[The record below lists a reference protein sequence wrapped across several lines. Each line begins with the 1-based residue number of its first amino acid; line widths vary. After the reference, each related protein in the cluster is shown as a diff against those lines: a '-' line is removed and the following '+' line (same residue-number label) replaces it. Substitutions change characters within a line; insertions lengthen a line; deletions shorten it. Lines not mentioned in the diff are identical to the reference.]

1 MRYLLTGFIF
11 VLLLIGSCNRHS
23 AEWSTLLSV
32 EEWIIDNPDSAMNVL
47 EALDTTRL
55 SSEEEMALYGLLLT
69 MAQEKTNI
77 VVADDS
83 LIRSA
88 ARYFEDK
95 GDQRREMIANCYLGM
110 VRYDLERYSEAIVNY
125 YKAKEIAEKVGDWFY
140 AGLACR
146 GLSDIYNES
155 LNKDEELSYAEQE
168 VEYFQKSGRQ
178 PYINYAMLDLS
189 RALYNHSDFEKAL
202 DLTRQLVD
210 SAAVARDDYLL
221 ICTRK
226 LEVESLIHSGQYEK
240 AIPKLKEIIDSG
252 VADSKDS
259 IRYWASLIFTDRRDE
274 AERYENQNFSE
285 DTPWHHVM
293 KYMVYKYEGRIH
305 DALNEH
311 EAIDSIR
318 DVLESKAMNN
328 NINGSLVGYVE
339 VNKKLTDAKLRSYR
353 LMLWLIIVSIIFIAF
368 IITLF
373 LLKLFRRLRSERDN
387 KVNFAEELQENLTE
401 SERKCEELSGI
412 LNKEKEIQKSL
423 ITQLDEERLKMK
435 ELFLSLTENKS
446 SYDKLSQEFEVEK
459 TARKILVDDLEEE
472 RTQRQ
477 LLIEH
482 MAKEK
487 EEAEHRKEIIK
498 TLFSGQY
505 QYLEGIISAIQ
516 ESKDSATA
524 KRRIANSMTGFVD
537 ELSYQSKK
545 VKELEKKVDTI
556 YKSLM
561 SDFRSDLPKLKEID
575 YRLFLFSVMGFSIPS
590 ISMLLKVE
598 KIEDV
603 YNRKRHLK
611 DKIKRLDSRK
621 AERYLSY
628 LI

>member
-23 AEWSTLLSV
+23 TEWSTLLSV
-32 EEWIIDNPDSAMNVL
+32 EEWIIDNPDSAMDVL
-47 EALDTTRL
+47 DAIDTTSL
-55 SSEEEMALYGLLLT
+55 CGEEERALYGLLMT

-83 LIRSA
+83 LIRLA

-146 GLSDIYNES
+146 GLSDIYNAT
-155 LNKDEELSYAEQE
+155 LNKEEELSYAKQE
-168 VEYFQKSGRQ
+168 FEYFRKCGLP

-189 RALYNHSDFEKAL
+189 RALYNHSNFEKSL
-202 DLTRQLVD
+202 DLMRELSD
-210 SAAVARDDYLL
+210 SASVAGDNYLL
-221 ICTRK
+221 MCVRK
-226 LEVESLIHSGQYEK
+226 LEVESLMHSNQYEK
-240 AIPKLKEIIDSG
+240 VVPKLKEIIDRG
-252 VADSKDS
+252 EADSKDS
-259 IRYWASLIFTDRRDE
+259 IKYWAALIFTDKRNV
-274 AERYENQNFSE
+274 AEQFDNQIFSE

-293 KYMVYKYEGRIH
+293 KYMVYKQEGRIH
-305 DALNEH
+305 DVLREY

-328 NINGSLVGYVE
+328 NINGSLVSYVE
-339 VNKKLTDAKLRSYR
+339 VNKKLADAKLRSYH

-387 KVNFAEELQENLTE
+387 KVNFAEELQDNLTE
-401 SERKCEELSGI
+401 SERKCEELSGT

-435 ELFLSLTENKS
+435 ELFLSLMENKS

-472 RTQRQ
+472 RNQRQ

-498 TLFSGQY
+498 TLFAGQY

-516 ESKDSATA
+516 ESKDSTTA
-524 KRRIANSMTGFVD
+524 KKKIANSMTGLVD
-537 ELSYQSKK
+537 ELSYQSKT
-545 VKELEKKVDTI
+545 VNELEKKVDTV
-556 YKSLM
+556 YKSLI
-561 SDFRSDLPKLKEID
+561 SDFRNDLPKLKEID
-575 YRLFLFSVMGFSIPS
+575 YRLYLYSVMGFSIPS
-590 ISMLLKVE
+590 ISLLLKVE

-611 DKIKRLDSRK
+611 DKIKRLDSQK

-628 LI
+628 LS